1 MLSNLIKSLPHR
13 HLNPALKDPLYLI
26 LGYTAA
32 VLYMLDF
39 VERATR

>member
-1 MLSNLIKSLPHR
+1 MQNFIKSLPHR
-13 HLNPALKDPLYLI
+13 HLNPALKDPLYLV

-39 VERATR
+39 VERVTR